1 MPELPEVEIVRRA
14 LEPAF
19 AGQKIRSLKFNR
31 PNLRFDLPSELL
43 EKIQDQQIDHL
54 QRRGKYIL
62 AFAQNGH
69 GFILH
74 LGMSGVVRIE
84 PDKSQRLHEKHDHVE
99 FELAN
104 DCRIVLNDA
113 RRFGFLQSVHID
125 DWSAHPSLAKMGP
138 EPLSN
143 DFSGPVLYERLKGK
157 SSPIKVA
164 LLDQRIVAGVGNIY
178 ACEALYMA
186 GISPFRAAKDLS
198 EKECESLSQ
207 AIRDVLNKA
216 IEKGGSSLKDYK
228 HTDGKLGYFQHQF
241 AVYDRQGVSC
251 TNPKCD
257 RMAIKREV
265 QAGRSTFYCSNCQR

>member
-19 AGQKIRSLKFNR
+19 AGQKLRSLKFNR
-31 PNLRFDLPSELL
+31 PNLRFDLPQDLPV
-43 EKIQDQQIDHL
+43 KIQGQSFNNL

-62 AFAQNGH
+62 AFADNGH

-84 PDKSQRLHEKHDHVE
+84 PDKKQRVQEKHDHVE

-113 RRFGFLQSVHID
+113 RRFGFLQEVHID
-125 DWSAHPSLAKMGP
+125 DWQSHSSLSQMGP

-143 DFSGPVLYERLKGK
+143 DFNGPVLFERLKGK
-157 SSPIKVA
+157 STPIKVA
-164 LLDQRIVAGVGNIY
+164 LLDQRVVAGVGNIY

-186 GISPFRAAKDLS
+186 SISPFRAARDLS
-198 EKECESLSQ
+198 ENDCDSLSQ
-207 AIRDVLNKA
+207 AIRGVLSKA
-216 IEKGGSSLKDYK
+216 IEAGGSSLKDYK
-228 HTDGKLGYFQHQF
+228 HADGKLGYFQHQF
-241 AVYDRQGVSC
+241 AVYDREGVAC
-251 TNPKCD
+251 LHPKCD
-257 RMAIKREV
+257 KIDIKREV
-265 QAGRSTFYCSNCQR
+265 QSGRSTFYCPACQT